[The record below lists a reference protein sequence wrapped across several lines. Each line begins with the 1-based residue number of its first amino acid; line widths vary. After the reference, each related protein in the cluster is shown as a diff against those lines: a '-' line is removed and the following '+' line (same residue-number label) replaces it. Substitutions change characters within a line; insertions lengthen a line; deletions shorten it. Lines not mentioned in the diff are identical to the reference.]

1 MSGEKN
7 LSILLNEMQ
16 PELHS
21 GEYVFCTVSDAE
33 IPFDK
38 VIATF
43 KESEGI
49 TVVLKKEYADAL
61 GYTYTYV
68 AAWITLEVHSSLS
81 AVGLTAAI
89 SMALS
94 KANISCN
101 VMAGYYHDH
110 IFVEQQLAKKALQ
123 VLQDVSKTA

>member
-21 GEYVFCTVSDAE
+21 GEYVFCTVSDVE

-61 GYTYTYV
+61 VYTYTYV

-81 AVGLTAAI
+81 AVGLTGAI

-101 VMAGYYHDH
+101 VMPGYYHDH